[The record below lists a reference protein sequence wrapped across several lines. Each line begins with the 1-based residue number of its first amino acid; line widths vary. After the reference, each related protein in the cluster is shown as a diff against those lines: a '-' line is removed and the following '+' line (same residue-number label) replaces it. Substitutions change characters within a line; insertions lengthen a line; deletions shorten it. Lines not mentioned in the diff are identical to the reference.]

1 MPPDLQTPEP
11 PPSARKLD
19 PERTRQ
25 DILEVAREE
34 FAENGLSGA
43 RVDAIAARTRT
54 TKRMIYYYFGSKE
67 GLYLAVLERA
77 YADIRAVE
85 KGLELETL
93 PPAEA
98 IRRMIAFTFDYQEA
112 HPDFIRLVSIENIHH
127 GRFLA
132 QSEAILALNA
142 TVIETLAAILD
153 RGKQAGVFRAD
164 LTPEDVHMMIS
175 AFCFF
180 RVSNRH
186 TFGTLFQQDLAS
198 PKLREKHKAMIIE
211 AILGLLTPRKGEAR
225 TGDSRS
231 RAA

>member
-1 MPPDLQTPEP
+1 MLQDSD
-11 PPSARKLD
+11 PPSPARKLD
-19 PERTRQ
+19 AECTRR
-25 DILEVAREE
+25 DILDAAREE
-34 FAENGLSGA
+34 FVENGLSGA

-77 YADIRAVE
+77 YADIRDVE
-85 KGLELETL
+85 KRLDLETMA
-93 PPAEA
+93 PEEA

-127 GRFLA
+127 GRFVA
-132 QSEAILALNA
+132 QSKAIRAVNA
-142 TVIETLAAILD
+142 SVIEALAAILD
-153 RGKQAGVFRAD
+153 RGRKAGVFRGD

-186 TFGTLFQQDLAS
+186 TFGALFEQDLAS
-198 PKLREKHKAMIIE
+198 PKLREKHRAMFTE
-211 AILGLLTPRKGEAR
+211 AILSVLAPRQRAR
-225 TGDSRS
+225 IGGPRS
-231 RAA
+231 KAA